1 MDPKVEVAIDL
12 ANQTLTLPDG
22 RKIEFAVDTFSKT
35 HVARCA
41 ARYIDRR
48 PTRMEVVATKTAGF
62 ALFSIDYFVINA
74 SLPR

>member
-1 MDPKVEVAIDL
+1 MVTRWPGEISRSEW
-12 ANQTLTLPDG
+12 P
-22 RKIEFAVDTFSKT
+22 

-48 PTRMEVVATKTAGF
+48 PTRMEAVATKTAGF
-62 ALFSIDYFVINA
+62 ALFFIDYFVINA